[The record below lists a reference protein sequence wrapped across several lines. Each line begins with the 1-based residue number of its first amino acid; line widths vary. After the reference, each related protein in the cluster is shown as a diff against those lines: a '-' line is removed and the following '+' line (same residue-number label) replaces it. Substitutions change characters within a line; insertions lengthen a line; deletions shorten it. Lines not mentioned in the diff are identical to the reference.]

1 MKRVY
6 VLAGVLMTSLLTF
19 SCSSSDDNNVTNPE
33 IEVGPTKDLSL
44 SEVVIGQRGGKQLNY
59 NSEFPISFVSTL
71 SDKQD
76 NIASVNVVLKDA
88 TAEIYSKEFKDVD
101 SEFYETIAL
110 SSEEYSLKDNTSYT
124 LQLIVKSKNG
134 LEKTIEEQVRFVDFY
149 IENVEIMS
157 YDARNDYPNQLFL
170 NSAQG
175 SLQFLDV
182 HYEGELKQ
190 VRYFYEKK
198 DDTTKT
204 FYINTDVK
212 DFKKDEEN
220 LVRLAISKDN
230 LLDDNGNAFT
240 VEPGDYNLYLQYKT
254 TDSFYEPILIKS
266 NIKINAPLAKYD
278 LKQFV
283 VASDKEF
290 TNTGKFTS
298 TNSVSMRFYI
308 KGLKELMLGNQGI
321 KSIGFRVVNTE
332 NNTINASSQ
341 NFIFS
346 GDTEKDLLD
355 SYLYQFNFRANL
367 SAFDTY
373 VDIDYSNGASESI
386 NLGKI
391 TKDEK

>member
-6 VLAGVLMTSLLTF
+6 VLAGVLMASLLTF

-71 SDKQD
+71 SDKED
-76 NIASVNVVLKDA
+76 TIALVKVALKDGEV
-88 TAEIYSKEFKDVD
+88 EIVSQEFKDVD
-101 SEFYETIAL
+101 SEFYETITL
-110 SSEEYSLKDNTSYT
+110 SSDEYSLKDNTSYT
-124 LQLIVKSKNG
+124 LQLVVKSKNG
-134 LEKTIEEQVRFVDFY
+134 LEKTIEEQVRFVNFY
-149 IENVEIMS
+149 IENVEVMS
-157 YDARNDYPNQLFL
+157 YDNRNDYPNQLFL
-170 NSAQG
+170 NSSNG

-182 HYEGELKQ
+182 HYEGELKE
-190 VRYFYEKK
+190 VRYFYENKSNPAK
-198 DDTTKT
+198 S
-204 FYINTDVK
+204 FYVNTNVK
-212 DFKKDEEN
+212 DFKNDEEN
-220 LVRLAISKDN
+220 LVYLSVSKDN
-230 LLDDNGNAFT
+230 QLDENGKAYII
-240 VEPGDYNLYLQYKT
+240 ESGDYNLYLQYKT
-254 TDSFYEPILIKS
+254 NDTFFEPILLKS
-266 NIKINAPLAKYD
+266 NIKINDPLVKYD

-290 TNTGKFTS
+290 TNIGKYTF

-308 KGLKELMLGNQGI
+308 KGLKELMLGNEGI
-321 KSIGFRVVNTE
+321 RSIGFRVVNTE
-332 NNTINASSQ
+332 NNTINASGQ

-355 SYLYQFNFRANL
+355 SYLFQFNYRADL
-367 SAFDTY
+367 STFDTY

-391 TKDEK
+391 TRDEK